1 MKCDFIF
8 TSQMER
14 SGKMVSIKKLLI
26 AAFIAVIVSIIVPSV
41 KAGEPDDSN
50 WPIKVT
56 FSAPVQVGNMVLAP
70 GTYEFRL
77 TSGTVARNV
86 ITIFSN
92 DSGRWVGMVMGINDG
107 RVDTSKMTG
116 FTFQNV
122 GSGAPRALEY
132 WFYSNWNRGIKF
144 IYPHAQSV
152 DKVAAVTN
160 TSAR

>member
-1 MKCDFIF
+1 M
-8 TSQMER
+8 
-14 SGKMVSIKKLLI
+14 GSIKKLLI
-26 AAFIAVIVSIIVPSV
+26 AAFIAVIVAAFVPGA

-50 WPIKVT
+50 WPTKVT
-56 FSAPVQVGNMVLAP
+56 FNAPVQVGDRVLAP

-86 ITIFSN
+86 ITIFNN
-92 DSGRWVGMVMGINDG
+92 DTGRWVGMVMGINDG

-116 FTFQNV
+116 FTFQNL
-122 GSGAPRALEY
+122 GAEAPIALEY

-144 IYPHAQSV
+144 IYPHTQSV
-152 DKVAAVTN
+152 DSVAAVTN

>member
-1 MKCDFIF
+1 MG
-8 TSQMER
+8 SM
-14 SGKMVSIKKLLI
+14 KKLLI
-26 AAFIAVIVSIIVPSV
+26 AAFMVVIVAAFVPNV

-50 WPIKVT
+50 WPTKVT
-56 FSAPVQVGNMVLAP
+56 FNAPVQVGDLVLAP

-92 DSGRWVGMVMGINDG
+92 DSGRWVGMAMGINDG

-122 GSGAPRALEY
+122 GSGAPVALEY

-144 IYPHAQSV
+144 IYPHAQNV
-152 DKVAAVTN
+152 DKMAAVTN
-160 TSAR
+160 TAAR